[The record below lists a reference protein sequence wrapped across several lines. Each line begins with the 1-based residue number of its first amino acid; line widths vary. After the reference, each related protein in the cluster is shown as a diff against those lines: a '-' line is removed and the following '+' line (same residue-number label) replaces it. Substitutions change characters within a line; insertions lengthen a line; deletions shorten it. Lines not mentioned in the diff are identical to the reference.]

1 MMERFFFQVRYSAGS
16 SVAFLL
22 DLTKAGYQQFVLLG
36 VLAVMGKMLSHW
48 LALQWLVQRLPALK
62 DGT

>member
-1 MMERFFFQVRYSAGS
+1 
-16 SVAFLL
+16 
-22 DLTKAGYQQFVLLG
+22 